1 MREGEGR
8 REKGEGGR
16 DGRREGESERRG
28 KERSRDTVQCSTS
41 YCLPAS
47 PLHYHRAPR
56 LTLHAPLPSSL
67 NCRCVELYSEF
78 PALGR
83 ILVRDGAS
91 IVATG
96 VVKQLVTI
104 EEAGKTSTRK

>member
-1 MREGEGR
+1 MEGGREGRREGGRERERERGEGR
-8 REKGEGGR
+8 RGAETPFNVAR
-16 DGRREGESERRG
+16 A
-28 KERSRDTVQCSTS
+28 TV
-41 YCLPAS
+41 YCLLAS
-47 PLHYHRAPR
+47 PLHYRRAPR